1 MGPGW
6 NSNAGIGQQR
16 STLPAIPRTLHE
28 PERRPM
34 TASPSVGTHVP
45 GAYDDSVSD
54 ASVVERSWAEPDV
67 FAVLFNRYADDIHRY
82 AARRLGA
89 EAADDLMAETF
100 VIAFQRRRGY
110 DLSRPHARP
119 WLYGIVT
126 NLVGQHRRAE
136 ARRLKALARVAGAD
150 EAEGEPLADR
160 VAARVGAERFRAQ
173 LAGALA
179 ALPAR
184 HRD

>member
-82 AARRLGA
+82 AARRLG
-89 EAADDLMAETF
+89 
-100 VIAFQRRRGY
+100 RRGGRRPDGR
-110 DLSRPHARP
+110 DLR
-119 WLYGIVT
+119 
-126 NLVGQHRRAE
+126 
-136 ARRLKALARVAGAD
+136 
-150 EAEGEPLADR
+150 DR
-160 VAARVGAERFRAQ
+160 
-173 LAGALA
+173 
-179 ALPAR
+179 LPAATR
-184 HRD
+184 LRPL